1 MIEEADIG
9 VATVLDPVGDSVGR
23 RPRQDK
29 GQVRLT
35 ERDLW
40 ALQWIGEQYA
50 VRFDQLQGLLGRDP
64 QGTVQVEGLLTGT
77 TTRRVLRRWVSGG
90 FVRYQK
96 LLVREPGWI
105 WLTRRGL
112 ADVGLPYRLY
122 VPGPAWLNHLYW
134 VNAARALTEARRP
147 EATWVSE
154 RALRYQMEVEA
165 QDDGQRGSAPAR
177 RLLPDAQV
185 EIDEQ
190 TVIAVEVEL
199 SLKTASR
206 LKNIVVDRTRRYAG
220 VWYFVTPQTRGLVST
235 VVAGLEPQVQSKVRL
250 IDLAQ

>member
-1 MIEEADIG
+1 MPRSS
-9 VATVLDPVGDSVGR
+9 LYNVGTPTSNHGNIV
-23 RPRQDK
+23 
-29 GQVRLT
+29 
-35 ERDLW
+35 
-40 ALQWIGEQYA
+40 
-50 VRFDQLQGLLGRDP
+50 
-64 QGTVQVEGLLTGT
+64 
-77 TTRRVLRRWVSGG
+77 RRWEQAG
-90 FVRYQK
+90 
-96 LLVREPGWI
+96 LVHSRKILAREPSWI

-112 ADVGLPYRLY
+112 ADMGFPYRPY

-134 VNAARALTEARRP
+134 VNAARTLTEARRP

-154 RALRYQMEVEA
+154 RALRYQLEVEA
-165 QDDGQRGSAPAR
+165 HDEAQRAGAPA

-199 SLKTASR
+199 SLKTAGR
-206 LKNIVVDRTRRYAG
+206 LKAIVLDRTRRYAG

-235 VVAGLEPQVQSKVRL
+235 VVAGLDQPTQSKVRL